1 MRKFFD
7 FLFSMQFAGTLLLV
21 FAGVIGAATFVE
33 NDLGTLAAR
42 IIVYDSHWFEGLLLL
57 MSISMFGSIFKYKLY
72 QRKKHT
78 VLIFH
83 ISFII
88 ILIGSAITRY
98 IGEEGN
104 MRIREG
110 ESSNQII
117 SQQSYIQVS
126 VNNGVNR
133 YNYSD
138 KKLFNPYNSSSYD
151 KTLHFNNESSHIS
164 MVRFVPNAAE
174 TIVEDPTGKPIISVV
189 TMGRNGQEARFIRKG
204 ESVLIGN
211 VYFSFETGNI
221 NPTHVQ
227 IIQNSDGYF
236 FISPFEVS
244 YTEMTNQSKIVLD
257 ANTMQ
262 RFELMKLY
270 SFGGTSLVIQKIY
283 DRASTRLV
291 AGPASKEANYND
303 AVIFNISYYDKNEQV
318 TVFGGQGAIGEAS
331 SVKID
336 GIEFTM
342 SYGSKIIDVPF
353 SLYLRDFQLDR
364 YPGSMSPSSF
374 ASEVTLIDKR
384 NNIEEPRRIFMNN
397 VLNYNGYR
405 FFQSSYDQDEKGTIL
420 SVNHDRWGTFVTYIG
435 YFIMAL
441 GMILNFFHKDSR
453 FRHLMRLSAHAKK
466 AGIVLLMVTAGILSS
481 NDVEAQYT
489 AVDASHYIDASHA
502 KDFGQLMVLDQKGRI
517 EPINTL
523 SSEIVRK
530 VTKKGS
536 FMGLSSDQ
544 VFLGMIADPGT
555 WQSVAMIKISD
566 PELGRLLSVRG
577 NLASFNDFI
586 DYNKGGSYKLSGY
599 VDAAYKKKPAGR
611 TGFDKEII
619 KVDERVNICYMVY
632 SGDFMNIF
640 PLKDDKNNGWY
651 AVKDSLK
658 FAPEDRAFVK
668 NVLPMYYGAVLKG
681 IQSGNWNEATQS
693 LTYIKT
699 FQEKFGSQILPSKIK
714 TKIEITYNKLNI
726 FKRLFPFY
734 SLVGFIML
742 ILLFAGV
749 MNPKYKFVKVIKIG
763 IVLIILGFA
772 FQTIGL
778 GVRWYISGHAPW
790 SNGYESMI
798 YISWATVL
806 AGLFFIKKSK
816 ITVATTVILASLTL
830 MVANMSWMDPEIT
843 NLVPV
848 LKSYWLVIHVAVITA
863 SYSFLAIGAL
873 LGFLNLVMMILKNPK
888 NKDRINATIKE
899 LTNINEMN
907 LIIGGFLLTIG
918 TFLGAVW
925 ANESWGR
932 YWGWDP
938 KETWAL
944 VTVVVYAFIVHM
956 RLTPGLK
963 GTYAFNFGA
972 LISFSSVL
980 MTYFGVNYYLSGMH
994 SYAKGDPVP
1003 IPVFVY
1009 YTVAV
1014 IFAVS
1019 IWAYIK
1025 ENKQNAKIKS
1035 E

>member
-7 FLFSMQFAGTLLLV
+7 FLFSMQFAGTLMLI

-42 IIVYDSHWFEGLLLL
+42 IIVYDSHWFEVLLLL

-72 QRKKHT
+72 QRKKYT

-88 ILIGSAITRY
+88 ILIGSGITRY
-98 IGEEGN
+98 LGEEGN

-110 ESSNQII
+110 EASNQII
-117 SQQSYIQVS
+117 SQNSYVLVS
-126 VNNGVNR
+126 VNNGMFK

-138 KKLFNPYNSSSYD
+138 KKLFNPFRKNNYS
-151 KTLHFNNESSHIS
+151 KTLYFNNESSNIS
-164 MVRFVPNAAE
+164 LLRFVPNAAE
-174 TIVEDPTGKPIISVV
+174 TIVDDPNGKPIISVV

-211 VYFSFETGNI
+211 IHFSFETGSI
-221 NPTHVQ
+221 NPSDVQ
-227 IIQNSDGYF
+227 IIQNADGYF
-236 FISPFEVS
+236 FNSPTEVS
-244 YTEMTNQSKIVLD
+244 YTEMVNQTKTVLE
-257 ANTMQ
+257 ANVMHP
-262 RFELMKLY
+262 FAPMKLY
-270 SFGGTSLVIQKIY
+270 SFGSTSLVIQKIY
-283 DRASTRLV
+283 DHAGTRLV
-291 AGPASKEANYND
+291 EGPASKDMNYND
-303 AVIFNISYYDKNEQV
+303 AVIFNLSYHNKNEQI
-318 TVFGGQGAIGEAS
+318 TVFGGQGAIGEVN

-336 GIEFTM
+336 GVEFSV
-342 SYGSKIIDVPF
+342 SYGAKIINIPF

-397 VLNYNGYR
+397 VLNYDGYR
-405 FFQSSYDQDEKGTIL
+405 FFQSSYDQDEQGTIL

-441 GMILNFFHKDSR
+441 GMVLNFFHKNSR
-453 FRHLMRLSAHAKK
+453 FRNLMRISSKAKR
-466 AGIVLLMVTAGILSS
+466 AGLVLFFITTGILT
-481 NDVEAQYT
+481 NHIQAQYT
-489 AVDASHYIDASHA
+489 TIDPANYIDAFHA
-502 KDFGQLMVLDQKGRI
+502 RDFGELMVLDQKGRI

-530 VTKKGS
+530 VTKKGI

-544 VFLGMIADPGT
+544 VFLGMLADPGT
-555 WQSVAMIKISD
+555 WQSVPMIKVSD
-566 PELGRLLSVRG
+566 KELKGILGVSGAR
-577 NLASFNDFI
+577 ASYNNFI
-586 DYNKGGSYKLSGY
+586 DYKGGTYKLSGY
-599 VDAAYKKKPAGR
+599 VDAAYKKKPASR

-632 SGDFMNIF
+632 SGDFLNIF
-640 PLKDDKNNGWY
+640 PLKDDENNSWY

-658 FAPEDRAFVK
+658 FATEDRAFVK
-668 NVLPMYYGAVLKG
+668 NILPMYYGSISKG
-681 IQSGNWNEATQS
+681 LQTGNWSEASQT
-693 LTYIKT
+693 LGYIKA
-699 FQEKFGSQILPSKIK
+699 FQEKFGSQIIPERSKAK
-714 TKIEITYNKLNI
+714 LEINYNKLNI

-734 SLVGFIML
+734 SLIGFIML
-742 ILLFAGV
+742 ILLFAGIL
-749 MNPKYKFVKVIKIG
+749 NPKYKFDKVIKLG
-763 IVLIILGFA
+763 IILILVGFA
-772 FQTIGL
+772 FHTIGL
-778 GVRWYISGHAPW
+778 AVRWYISDHAPW

-798 YISWATVL
+798 YIAWATVL
-806 AGLFFIKKSK
+806 AGLFFMKKSQ
-816 ITVATTVILASLTL
+816 ITVATTAVLASLTL

-873 LGFLNLVMMILKNPK
+873 LGFLNLVMMILKNPR
-888 NKDRINATIKE
+888 NTIQINATIKE

-918 TFLGAVW
+918 TFLGAIW

-944 VTVVVYAFIVHM
+944 VTVVVYAFVVHM

-963 GTYAFNFGA
+963 GTYAFNFAA

-1003 IPVFVY
+1003 VPVFVY
-1009 YTVAV
+1009 YTIAI

-1019 IWAYIK
+1019 VWAYVK
-1025 ENKQNAKIKS
+1025 ENRQNKKIKS

>member
-7 FLFSMQFAGTLLLV
+7 FLFSMQFAGTLMLI

-42 IIVYDSHWFEGLLLL
+42 IIVYDSHWFEGLMLL

-98 IGEEGN
+98 VGEEGN

-110 ESSNQII
+110 EASNQII
-117 SQQSYIQVS
+117 SQNAYIQVT

-138 KKLFNPYNSSSYD
+138 KKLFNPYRSNNYD
-151 KTLHFNNESSHIS
+151 KTLNFNNERAHIDL
-164 MVRFVPNAAE
+164 VRFVANAAE
-174 TIVEDPTGKPIISVV
+174 TIVEDPYGSPIISVL
-189 TMGRNGQEARFIRKG
+189 TMGRNGQEAKFIRKG

-211 VYFSFETGNI
+211 TVFSFETGTI
-221 NPTHVQ
+221 NPAHVQ
-227 IIQNSDGYF
+227 ISQGANGYF
-236 FISPFEVS
+236 FNSPVTVS
-244 YTEMTNQSKIVLD
+244 YTEMANQSRVQMET
-257 ANTMQ
+257 NTNHP
-262 RFELMKLY
+262 FETMKLY
-270 SFGGTSLVIQKIY
+270 SFGGTSLVIQKIF
-283 DRASTRLV
+283 DKASTRLV
-291 AGPASKEANYND
+291 EGPASKDVNYND
-303 AVIFNISYYDKNEQV
+303 AAIFNINYKDKSQQL
-318 TVFGGQGAIGEAS
+318 TVFGGRGILGEKN
-331 SVKID
+331 SVTID
-336 GIEFTM
+336 GVEFSM
-342 SYGSKIIDVPF
+342 SYGSKIIEIPF

-374 ASEVTLIDKR
+374 ASEVTLIDDR
-384 NNIEEPRRIFMNN
+384 HGINEPRRIFMNN
-397 VLNYNGYR
+397 VLNYDGYR

-435 YFIMAL
+435 YFIMAF

-453 FRHLMRLSAHAKK
+453 FRNLMRISSKTKK
-466 AGIVLLMVTAGILSS
+466 ASLVLLLITAGILGT
-481 NDVEAQYT
+481 NNVQAQYT
-489 AVDASHYIDASHA
+489 TIDAANYIDAAHA
-502 KDFGQLMVLDQKGRI
+502 KEFGTLLILDQKGRI

-523 SSEIVRK
+523 SSEIIRK
-530 VTKKGS
+530 VTKKGT

-544 VFLGMIADPGT
+544 VFLGMLADPAT
-555 WQSVAMIKISD
+555 WQSIPMIKVSD
-566 PELGRLLSVRG
+566 RELKGILGVRG
-577 NLASFNDFI
+577 NRASFNNFI
-586 DYNKGGSYKLSGY
+586 DYNKGGTYKLSGY
-599 VDAAYKKKPAGR
+599 VDAAYKKKPAER
-611 TGFDKEII
+611 NGFDKEIM

-632 SGDFMNIF
+632 SGGFMNIF
-640 PLKDDKNNGWY
+640 PLKNDANNGWY
-651 AVKDSLK
+651 SVKDSMR

-668 NVLPMYYGAVLKG
+668 NVLPMYYGTISKG
-681 IQSGNWNEATQS
+681 LQSGNWNEASQS
-693 LTYIKT
+693 LGYIKA
-699 FQEKFGSQILPSKIK
+699 FQEKFGSQIFPSKTK
-714 TKIEITYNKLNI
+714 TKLEITYNKINI

-734 SLVGFIML
+734 GLVGFIML
-742 ILLFAGV
+742 FLLFTGIL
-749 MNPKYKFVKVIKIG
+749 NPKYKFFKVIKIG
-763 IVLIILGFA
+763 IILILIGFVLQTLGLA
-772 FQTIGL
+772 A
-778 GVRWYISGHAPW
+778 RWYISGHAPW

-798 YISWATVL
+798 YIAWATVL
-806 AGLFFIKKSK
+806 AGLFFMKKSH
-816 ITVATTVILASLTL
+816 ITVATTAILASLTL
-830 MVANMSWMDPEIT
+830 MVANLSWMDPEIT

-873 LGFLNLVMMILKNPK
+873 LGFLNLVMMILKNPN
-888 NKDRINATIKE
+888 NKERINATIKE

-1003 IPVFVY
+1003 IPTFVY
-1009 YTVAV
+1009 YTIAI

-1025 ENKQNAKIKS
+1025 ENKQNRKIKS